1 MRRFISKRISV
12 AATVPGYSVESWY
25 GFFVPAGTPAPVIAK
40 LNAAIKKAAQ
50 SPEFVKK
57 VEHEGLVVNASSP
70 AEFDRYVKAEEARW
84 KKIVME
90 NNIKA
95 D

>member
-1 MRRFISKRISV
+1 M
-12 AATVPGYSVESWY
+12 
-25 GFFVPAGTPAPVIAK
+25 IAK
-40 LNAAIKKAAQ
+40 LNAAVKKAAQ
-50 SPEFVKK
+50 SPEFVQK
-57 VEHEGLVVNASSP
+57 VAHEGLVITASDP

-84 KKIVME
+84 QKIIKE